1 MRGASAGSAVRV
13 LHSPLNVAGGPGAI
27 AQGLRD
33 LGVESTLLVFNERPF
48 ERGFDINLKLRDT
61 SRLTSVPLNL
71 PKQLRALA
79 WALPRFD
86 VFHFHAGLTLVP
98 RRLNL
103 PLLRACRKGIVF
115 QSWGSDLRGRRAEEV
130 RYLRSAGAVIVG
142 SYLTRRL
149 APSGPWPEYDVVPPA
164 VVLDDW
170 EPVPTEPGEVLRVA
184 HAPSKRAVKGT
195 DAVLAAVEALR
206 ARGAPLELDLI
217 EGVPNLEARRR
228 YAAADVV
235 VDQLR
240 IGWYGM
246 FAIESMALAKP
257 VVVHLD
263 EQAAAETEEAFGLE
277 LPLVRADEQSL
288 ERVLAGLLEEPD
300 ALPRLGRRSRE
311 YVKRVHAHTAVARRM
326 LEIYERV
333 MPSSS

>member
-1 MRGASAGSAVRV
+1 V
-13 LHSPLNVAGGPGAI
+13 NVAGGPGAI
-27 AQGLRD
+27 SAGLRE

-48 ERGFDINLKLRDT
+48 ERGFDVNLELRDT
-61 SRLTSVPLNL
+61 SSLSSVPFNL
-71 PKQLRALA
+71 PKQLRALR

-86 VFHFHAGLTLVP
+86 VFHFHAGLTLAP
-98 RRLNL
+98 RRLTL
-103 PLLRACRKGIVF
+103 PLLRSRKKGIVF
-115 QSWGSDLRGRRAEEV
+115 QSWGSDLRRRRASEV
-130 RYLRSAGAVIVG
+130 GYLEQADAVIAG

-149 APSGPWPEYDVVPPA
+149 APRGRWPEYDVVHPA
-164 VVLDDW
+164 IVLDDW
-170 EPVPTEPGEVLRVA
+170 EPVPAEPRDVKRVA

-195 DAVLAAVEALR
+195 ESVIAAVESLR
-206 ARGAPLELDLI
+206 SRGAPVELDLI
-217 EGVPNLEARRR
+217 EGVPNREARTR

-263 EQAAAETEEAFGLE
+263 EEAAAETEEAFGLE
-277 LPLVRADEQSL
+277 LPLVRADEVDL
-288 ERVLAGLLEEPD
+288 EDVLAGLVEVRES
-300 ALPRLGRRSRE
+300 LPELGRRSRD
-311 YVKRVHAHTAVARRM
+311 YVERVHGHTQVARQV

>member
-1 MRGASAGSAVRV
+1 VRA
-13 LHSPLNVAGGPGAI
+13 LHSPVNVAGGPGAI
-27 AQGLRD
+27 SAGLRA

-48 ERGFDINLKLRDT
+48 ERGFDVNLELRDT
-61 SRLTSVPLNL
+61 SRLSSVPFNL
-71 PKQLRALA
+71 PKQLRALR

-86 VFHFHAGLTLVP
+86 VFHFHAGLTLAP
-98 RRLNL
+98 RRLTL
-103 PLLRACRKGIVF
+103 PLLRSRKKGVVF
-115 QSWGSDLRGRRAEEV
+115 QSWGSDLRRRRASEV
-130 RYLRSAGAVIVG
+130 GYLEQADAVIVG

-149 APSGPWPEYDVVPPA
+149 APRGRWPEYDVVHPA
-164 VVLDDW
+164 IVLDDW
-170 EPVPTEPGEVLRVA
+170 EPAPAEPRDVMRVA

-195 DAVLAAVEALR
+195 ESVIGAVESLR
-206 ARGAPLELDLI
+206 ARGAPIELDLI
-217 EGVPNLEARRR
+217 EGIPNREARRR

-263 EQAAAETEEAFGLE
+263 EEAAAETEEAFGLE
-277 LPLVRADEQSL
+277 LPLVRADEVDL
-288 ERVLAGLLEEPD
+288 EDVLAGLVEVRES
-300 ALPRLGRRSRE
+300 LPELGRRSRV
-311 YVKRVHAHTAVARRM
+311 YVERVHGHTQVARQV

>member
-1 MRGASAGSAVRV
+1 VRV
-13 LHSPLNVAGGPGAI
+13 LHAPVNIAGGPGAI
-27 AQGLRD
+27 SRGLRD
-33 LGVESTLLVFNERPF
+33 IGVDSTLLVFNERPF
-48 ERGFDINLKLRDT
+48 ERGFDRNLRLRDT

-71 PKQLRALA
+71 PKQLAALA

-86 VFHFHAGLTLVP
+86 VFHFHAGMTLLP

-103 PLLRACRKGIVF
+103 PLLKAARKGIVF
-115 QSWGSDLRGRRAEEV
+115 QSWGSDLRGRPAAEV
-130 RYLRSAGAVIVG
+130 DYLRWADAVIVG
-142 SYLTRRL
+142 SFLTRRL
-149 APSGPWPEYDVVPPA
+149 APRGPWPEYDVVLPA
-164 VVLDDW
+164 IVLRDW
-170 EPVPTEPGEVLRVA
+170 EPASQEPGDVLRIA

-195 DAVLAAVEALR
+195 DAVIAAVEALR
-206 ARGAPLELDLI
+206 DRGAAIELDLI
-217 EGVPNLEARRR
+217 EGVPHREARHR

-246 FAIESMALAKP
+246 FAIETMALGKP

-277 LPLVRADEQSL
+277 LPLIRADERSL
-288 ERVLAGLLEEPD
+288 EHVLARLVEERES
-300 ALPRLGRRSRE
+300 LPERGSRSRE
-311 YVKRVHAHTAVARRM
+311 YVERVHAHTQVARRV

-333 MPSSS
+333 MPPSS